1 MKVKTKIAWRR
12 APVENFLDGS
22 YKRTH
27 QWIMEGGM
35 VIHASASPEIVPIP
49 MSDPT
54 LLDPE
59 EAYLSSISS
68 CHMLFFLSIAA
79 KKKWIIDTYEDT
91 PIARLSKNESNKMA
105 VMEIILQ
112 PKIVF
117 NGLDQPKREIINRMH
132 QIAHSNCFLANSVNT
147 KITIK

>member
-1 MKVKTKIAWRR
+1 MKVKTKIIWRR
-12 APVENFLDGS
+12 APVENFLDGN

-35 VIHASASPEIVPIP
+35 VIQASASPEIVPIP
-49 MSDPT
+49 MSDPA
-54 LLDPE
+54 LIDPE
-59 EAYLSSISS
+59 EGYLSSISS

-79 KKKWIIDTYEDT
+79 KKKWIIDRYEDA
-91 PIARLSKNESNKMA
+91 PIARLGKNNNGKMA
-105 VMEIILQ
+105 ILEITLQ

-117 NGLDQPKREIINRMH
+117 KGLDQPKQEVVNRIH
-132 QIAHSNCFLANSVNT
+132 RIAHSNCFLANSINT